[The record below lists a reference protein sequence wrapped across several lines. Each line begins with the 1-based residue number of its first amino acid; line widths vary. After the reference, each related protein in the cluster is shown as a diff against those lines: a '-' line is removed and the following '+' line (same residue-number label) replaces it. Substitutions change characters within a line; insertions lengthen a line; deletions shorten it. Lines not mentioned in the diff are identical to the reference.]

1 MARCRHTDFPA
12 RSGRLGKT
20 RQRMRMHRTVP
31 GHTALPLRFIP
42 PACPTN
48 STCPTGPA
56 HPYGIVLLVLAVAML
71 LAAPM
76 AHASTHES
84 LDVRS
89 AMLLDM
95 STGRILYEQNADEPI
110 PPASLTKV
118 LSMYVALDQVRAG
131 KASLKDTVKVSRRA
145 FSTGG
150 SRMFLKQGETLTL
163 DDLLEGMAV
172 SSGND
177 ASVAT
182 AEYIGGNVNNF
193 VQMMNAKTKALGMK
207 NSVFRNPHGLPA
219 AGQHTTARDMLA
231 LSRSYLAQ
239 YPEALRYHST
249 KFIKH
254 NKVIT
259 TNKNPL
265 LGNCEGAD
273 GLKTGWVFA
282 SGYNIISTVRRGK
295 TRLLAVV
302 LGAETTQAR
311 AQEVNR
317 LVEAGFRS
325 VAGGGKNVSTLLA
338 GMKPADYALNLHKTN
353 SEAYAELRKSS
364 KSARSAQ
371 AAKSTKSAKS
381 RKTSVAAAKT
391 SEDAKTAPVQKKSKK
406 KKATATAKKDA
417 PAKTAQK
424 STPKASASK
433 SAKASGAKAS
443 AQAQAKQP
451 ERKAVAK
458 AEDQEPAPKAARK
471 KSSSTKST
479 ADKTPASGKKA
490 APREVADKQG

>member
-1 MARCRHTDFPA
+1 
-12 RSGRLGKT
+12 
-20 RQRMRMHRTVP
+20 
-31 GHTALPLRFIP
+31 
-42 PACPTN
+42 
-48 STCPTGPA
+48 
-56 HPYGIVLLVLAVAML
+56 ML
-71 LAAPM
+71 LAAPV
-76 AHASTHES
+76 AHASSHET

-89 AMLLDM
+89 ALLLDM
-95 STGRILYEQNADEPI
+95 STGRIIYEQNADEPI

-182 AEYIGGNVNNF
+182 AEHIGGNVDNF
-193 VQMMNAKTKALGMK
+193 VQMMNAKTRALGMK

-219 AGQHTTARDMLA
+219 AGQHTTARDMLI
-231 LSRSYLAQ
+231 LSRAYLAQ

-249 KFIKH
+249 RYIKH

-282 SGYNIISTVRRGK
+282 SGYNLISTVKRGK

-302 LGAETTQAR
+302 LGAETTQVR

-325 VAGGGKNVSTLLA
+325 VAGGGKRVSTLLA
-338 GMKPADYALNLHKTN
+338 DMKPADYALNLHKTN
-353 SEAYAELRKSS
+353 SEAYAELRKTS
-364 KSARSAQ
+364 K
-371 AAKSTKSAKS
+371 AAKA
-381 RKTSVAAAKT
+381 RKTSVAAAKA
-391 SEDAKTAPVQKKSKK
+391 SEDAKASPVQKKSKR
-406 KKATATAKKDA
+406 KKASA
-417 PAKTAQK
+417 TAQK
-424 STPKASASK
+424 SAPKASQPSARQASATPKATK
-433 SAKASGAKAS
+433 AKAT
-443 AQAQAKQP
+443 AQTQAKQP
-451 ERKAVAK
+451 ARKAVAK
-458 AEDQEPAPKAARK
+458 SEDQEPAPKAARK
-471 KSSSTKST
+471 KASSTKST
-479 ADKTPASGKKA
+479 ADKTPAPGKKA

>member
-1 MARCRHTDFPA
+1 
-12 RSGRLGKT
+12 
-20 RQRMRMHRTVP
+20 MRMHSTVP
-31 GHTALPLRFIP
+31 GHTAQCPHHAATQ
-42 PACPTN
+42 PAAPATRHTAPTVT
-48 STCPTGPA
+48 SGLS
-56 HPYGIVLLVLAVAML
+56 GIVLLALAVAL
-71 LAAPM
+71 LLTAPM
-76 AHASTHES
+76 AHASTHET

-95 STGRILYEQNADEPI
+95 STGRIIYEQNADEPI

-118 LSMYVALDQVRAG
+118 LSMFVTLDQVRAG

-163 DDLLEGMAV
+163 NDLLEGMAV

-182 AEYIGGNVNNF
+182 AEYIGGNVDNF
-193 VQMMNAKTKALGMK
+193 VQMMNAKARALGMK

-219 AGQHTTARDMLA
+219 AGQHTTARDMLT
-231 LSRSYLAQ
+231 LSRAYLAQ

-249 KFIKH
+249 RFIKH

-282 SGYNIISTVRRGK
+282 SGYNLISTVKRGK

-302 LGAETTQAR
+302 LGAETTRAR

-325 VAGGGKNVSTLLA
+325 VAGGGKSVSTLLA
-338 GMKPADYALNLHKTN
+338 DMKPADYALNLHKTN
-353 SEAYAELRKSS
+353 SEAYAELRKTS
-364 KSARSAQ
+364 KA
-371 AAKSTKSAKS
+371 AKS

-391 SEDAKTAPVQKKSKK
+391 SEDAKAAPVQKKSKK
-406 KKATATAKKDA
+406 KKATATAEKA
-417 PAKTAQK
+417 A
-424 STPKASASK
+424 PKASKTIASK
-433 SAKASGAKAS
+433 SSATSGNKAGAQS
-443 AQAQAKQP
+443 A
-451 ERKAVAK
+451 RKAVAK
-458 AEDQEPAPKAARK
+458 AEDQEPAPKAAK
-471 KSSSTKST
+471 KKTSSTKST
-479 ADKTPASGKKA
+479 ADKTSAPGKKA

>member
-1 MARCRHTDFPA
+1 
-12 RSGRLGKT
+12 
-20 RQRMRMHRTVP
+20 MRMHSTVP
-31 GHTALPLRFIP
+31 GHTAQRPHHAAHRPTAHAARFTAP
-42 PACPTN
+42 PT
-48 STCPTGPA
+48 PTGLSGPA
-56 HPYGIVLLVLAVAML
+56 RLHGIVLLALAVAML
-71 LAAPM
+71 LAAPV
-76 AHASTHES
+76 AHASSHET

-89 AMLLDM
+89 ALLLDM
-95 STGRILYEQNADEPI
+95 STGRIIYEQNADEPI

-182 AEYIGGNVNNF
+182 AEHIGGNVDNF
-193 VQMMNAKTKALGMK
+193 VQMMNAKTRALGMK

-219 AGQHTTARDMLA
+219 AGQHTTARDMLI
-231 LSRSYLAQ
+231 LSRAYLAQ

-249 KFIKH
+249 RYIKH

-282 SGYNIISTVRRGK
+282 SGYNLISTVKRGK

-302 LGAETTQAR
+302 LGAETTQVR

-325 VAGGGKNVSTLLA
+325 VAGGGKRVSTLLA
-338 GMKPADYALNLHKTN
+338 DMKPADYALNLHKTN
-353 SEAYAELRKSS
+353 SEAYAELRKTS
-364 KSARSAQ
+364 K
-371 AAKSTKSAKS
+371 AAKA
-381 RKTSVAAAKT
+381 RKTSVASAKA
-391 SEDAKTAPVQKKSKK
+391 SEDAKASPVQKKSKRK
-406 KKATATAKKDA
+406 KASATVQKSAPKASHPSARQASATPKATKAKATAQT
-417 PAKTAQK
+417 
-424 STPKASASK
+424 
-433 SAKASGAKAS
+433 
-443 AQAQAKQP
+443 QAKQP
-451 ERKAVAK
+451 ARKAVAK
-458 AEDQEPAPKAARK
+458 SEDQEPAPKAARK
-471 KSSSTKST
+471 KASSTKST
-479 ADKTPASGKKA
+479 ADKTPAPGKKA

>member
-1 MARCRHTDFPA
+1 
-12 RSGRLGKT
+12 
-20 RQRMRMHRTVP
+20 MRMHTTVP
-31 GHTALPLRFIP
+31 GHTARRPHPASTRPAARTIRFTAF
-42 PACPTN
+42 ACTI
-48 STCPTGPA
+48 A
-56 HPYGIVLLVLAVAML
+56 LAFVALALGTL
-71 LAAPM
+71 LAAPV
-76 AHASTHES
+76 AHASGHET

-89 AMLLDM
+89 ALLLDM

-150 SRMFLKQGETLTL
+150 SRMFLKQGETLPL
-163 DDLLEGMAV
+163 NELLEGMAV

-182 AEYIGGNVNNF
+182 AEHIGGNVDNF
-193 VQMMNAKTKALGMK
+193 VQMMNAKARALGMK

-219 AGQHTTARDMLA
+219 AGQHTTARDMLT
-231 LSRSYLAQ
+231 LSRAYLAQ

-249 KFIKH
+249 RYIKH

-282 SGYNIISTVRRGK
+282 SGYNLISTVKRGK

-325 VAGGGKNVSTLLA
+325 ASGGGKSVASLLA
-338 GMKPADYALNLHKTN
+338 DMKPADYALNLHKTN
-353 SEAYAELRKSS
+353 SEAYAELRKS
-364 KSARSAQ
+364 
-371 AAKSTKSAKS
+371 AKTGKA
-381 RKTSVAAAKT
+381 RKTAVAAAKT
-391 SEDAKTAPVQKKSKK
+391 TATAEKAAPAQKKSSSKK
-406 KKATATAKKDA
+406 KKATVTAEKAA
-417 PAKTAQK
+417 PAKAAQKTAQAPGK
-424 STPKASASK
+424 DKAAPKAKATASK
-433 SAKASGAKAS
+433 AAKAT
-443 AQAQAKQP
+443 AQATPAKQAKQAD
-451 ERKAVAK
+451 RKAVAR
-458 AEDQEPAPKAARK
+458 AEEQDPAPKAVRK
-471 KSSSTKST
+471 KSSATRST
-479 ADKTPASGKKA
+479 ADKTPAPGKKA
-490 APREVADKQG
+490 APREMADKQG

>member
-1 MARCRHTDFPA
+1 
-12 RSGRLGKT
+12 
-20 RQRMRMHRTVP
+20 
-31 GHTALPLRFIP
+31 
-42 PACPTN
+42 
-48 STCPTGPA
+48 
-56 HPYGIVLLVLAVAML
+56 ML

-76 AHASTHES
+76 AHASSHET

-95 STGRILYEQNADEPI
+95 STGRIIYEQNADEPI

-182 AEYIGGNVNNF
+182 AEHIGGNVDNF
-193 VQMMNAKTKALGMK
+193 VQMMNAKARALGMK

-231 LSRSYLAQ
+231 LSRAYLAQ

-249 KFIKH
+249 RYIKH

-282 SGYNIISTVRRGK
+282 SGYNLISTVKRGK

-338 GMKPADYALNLHKTN
+338 DMKPADYALNLHKTN

-364 KSARSAQ
+364 KSAQ
-371 AAKSTKSAKS
+371 SAKS
-381 RKTSVAAAKT
+381 RKTSVAAAKA
-391 SEDAKTAPVQKKSKK
+391 SEDAKATPAQKKAKK
-406 KKATATAKKDA
+406 KKATATAEKA
-417 PAKTAQK
+417 V
-424 STPKASASK
+424 PKASKATASK
-433 SAKASGAKAS
+433 SSTASRAKAT
-443 AQAQAKQP
+443 AQPQAKQP

-458 AEDQEPAPKAARK
+458 TEDQDPAPKAARK

-479 ADKTPASGKKA
+479 ADKTPAPGKKA
-490 APREVADKQG
+490 APRDVADKQG

>member
-1 MARCRHTDFPA
+1 M
-12 RSGRLGKT
+12 
-20 RQRMRMHRTVP
+20 
-31 GHTALPLRFIP
+31 
-42 PACPTN
+42 
-48 STCPTGPA
+48 
-56 HPYGIVLLVLAVAML
+56 AVAAL
-71 LAAPM
+71 FAVPV
-76 AHASTHES
+76 AHASNHDT

-95 STGRILYEQNADEPI
+95 STGRVLYEQNADEPI

-118 LSMYVALDQVRAG
+118 LSMFVALDQVRAG
-131 KASLKDTVKVSRRA
+131 KVSLKDTVKVSRRA

-182 AEYIGGNVNNF
+182 AEYIGGSVDNF
-193 VQMMNAKTKALGMK
+193 VQMMNAKARALGMK
-207 NSVFRNPHGLPA
+207 NSVYRNPHGLPA
-219 AGQHTTARDMLA
+219 AGQHTTARDMLT
-231 LSRSYLAQ
+231 LSRAYLAQ

-249 KFIKH
+249 RYIKH

-282 SGYNIISTVRRGK
+282 SGYNIISTVKRGK
-295 TRLLAVV
+295 TRMLAVV

-325 VAGGGKNVSTLLA
+325 VSGGGKSVAALLPD
-338 GMKPADYALNLHKTN
+338 MKPSDYALNMHKTN
-353 SEAYAELRKSS
+353 NEAYAELRQ
-364 KSARSAQ
+364 SA
-371 AAKSTKSAKS
+371 KSAKS
-381 RKTSVAAAKT
+381 AKAAKARKTSIAAAAKA
-391 SEDAKTAPVQKKSKK
+391 SDDKAAPAQKKPTSRK
-406 KKATATAKKDA
+406 KKATATAE
-417 PAKTAQK
+417 T
-424 STPKASASK
+424 ASARKNAPQASRTAATVSGSTASK
-433 SAKASGAKAS
+433 TSKTKAA
-443 AQAQAKQP
+443 AQAQPKQSS
-451 ERKAVAK
+451 RKAVAK
-458 AEDQEPAPKAARK
+458 AEDQEPAPKAAKK
-471 KSSSTKST
+471 KSSATRST
-479 ADKTPASGKKA
+479 ADKSPAPGKKP

>member
-1 MARCRHTDFPA
+1 
-12 RSGRLGKT
+12 
-20 RQRMRMHRTVP
+20 MRMHSTVP
-31 GHTALPLRFIP
+31 GHMTPRQHHASTT
-42 PACPTN
+42 PAAPAARPIARPAR
-48 STCPTGPA
+48 TCRAGL
-56 HPYGIVLLVLAVAML
+56 VLLALMVAAL
-71 LAAPM
+71 LAAPVA
-76 AHASTHES
+76 AHATSHET

-89 AMLLDM
+89 ALLLDM
-95 STGRILYEQNADEPI
+95 STGRIIYEQNADEPI

-182 AEYIGGNVNNF
+182 AEHIGGNVDNF
-193 VQMMNAKTKALGMK
+193 VQMMNAKARALGMK

-219 AGQHTTARDMLA
+219 AGQHTTARDMLT
-231 LSRSYLAQ
+231 LSRAYLAQ

-249 KFIKH
+249 RYIKH

-282 SGYNIISTVRRGK
+282 SGYNIISTVKRGK

-325 VAGGGKNVSTLLA
+325 VAGGGKPVSMLLA
-338 GMKPADYALNLHKTN
+338 DMKPSDYGLTLHKTN

-364 KSARSAQ
+364 KSAKSA
-371 AAKSTKSAKS
+371 KSAKS

-391 SEDAKTAPVQKKSKK
+391 SEGAKAAPAQKKSQK
-406 KKATATAKKDA
+406 KKAAVTAEKADPVKTGQKAAPKASKSTAPTASATAK
-417 PAKTAQK
+417 
-424 STPKASASK
+424 ASAAPRTTR
-433 SAKASGAKAS
+433 AKAG

-458 AEDQEPAPKAARK
+458 TEDQEPAPKAAKK
-471 KSSSTKST
+471 KSSATKST
-479 ADKTPASGKKA
+479 ADKTPAPGKKA
-490 APREVADKQG
+490 TPREVADKQG

>member
-1 MARCRHTDFPA
+1 
-12 RSGRLGKT
+12 
-20 RQRMRMHRTVP
+20 MRMHSTVP
-31 GHTALPLRFIP
+31 GHTAQCPQHAAHRPAAHAAHATAPTAQTGLPG
-42 PACPTN
+42 
-48 STCPTGPA
+48 STRQSGPA
-56 HPYGIVLLVLAVAML
+56 RLSGIALLALAVAML
-71 LAAPM
+71 LAAPV
-76 AHASTHES
+76 AHASSHET

-95 STGRILYEQNADEPI
+95 STGRIIYEQNADEPI

-182 AEYIGGNVNNF
+182 AEHIGGNVDNF
-193 VQMMNAKTKALGMK
+193 VQMMNAKARALGMK

-231 LSRSYLAQ
+231 LSRAYLAQ

-249 KFIKH
+249 RYIKH

-282 SGYNIISTVRRGK
+282 SGYNLISTVKRGK

-325 VAGGGKNVSTLLA
+325 VAGGGKSVSTLLA
-338 GMKPADYALNLHKTN
+338 DMRPADYALNLHKTN
-353 SEAYAELRKSS
+353 SEAYAELRKTS
-364 KSARSAQ
+364 KA
-371 AAKSTKSAKS
+371 TKA
-381 RKTSVAAAKT
+381 RKTSVAAAKA
-391 SEDAKTAPVQKKSKK
+391 SEDAKAATAQKKSKK
-406 KKATATAKKDA
+406 KKAAATAEKA
-417 PAKTAQK
+417 TSAKTAQK
-424 STPKASASK
+424 TAPKA
-433 SAKASGAKAS
+433 AKAAASAAPKATKAKAM
-443 AQAQAKQP
+443 AQAKQS

-458 AEDQEPAPKAARK
+458 AEDQEPGPKASRK
-471 KSSSTKST
+471 KSSPTKST
-479 ADKTPASGKKA
+479 ADKTPAPGKKA

>member
-1 MARCRHTDFPA
+1 
-12 RSGRLGKT
+12 
-20 RQRMRMHRTVP
+20 MRMHSTVP
-31 GHTALPLRFIP
+31 GHMASRQHHASPT
-42 PACPTN
+42 PAAPAAR
-48 STCPTGPA
+48 SIARPAQTCRTGL
-56 HPYGIVLLVLAVAML
+56 VLLALMVAAL
-71 LAAPM
+71 LAAPVA
-76 AHASTHES
+76 AHATSHET

-89 AMLLDM
+89 ALLLDM
-95 STGRILYEQNADEPI
+95 STGRIIYEQNADEPI

-182 AEYIGGNVNNF
+182 AEHIGGNVDNF
-193 VQMMNAKTKALGMK
+193 VQMMNAKARALGMK

-219 AGQHTTARDMLA
+219 AGQHTTARDMLS
-231 LSRSYLAQ
+231 LSRAYLAQ

-249 KFIKH
+249 RYIKH

-282 SGYNIISTVRRGK
+282 SGYNIISTVKRGK

-325 VAGGGKNVSTLLA
+325 VAGGGKPVSMLLA
-338 GMKPADYALNLHKTN
+338 DMKPSDYGLTLHKTN

-364 KSARSAQ
+364 KSA
-371 AAKSTKSAKS
+371 KS

-391 SEDAKTAPVQKKSKK
+391 AEGAKAAPVQKKSQK
-406 KKATATAKKDA
+406 KKAAVTAEKADPAKTGQKAAPKASKSTASATAKASDA
-417 PAKTAQK
+417 SRT
-424 STPKASASK
+424 TRT
-433 SAKASGAKAS
+433 KAS

-458 AEDQEPAPKAARK
+458 TEDQEPAPKAARK
-471 KSSSTKST
+471 KSSATKST
-479 ADKTPASGKKA
+479 ADKTPAPGKKA
-490 APREVADKQG
+490 TPREVADKQG

>member
-1 MARCRHTDFPA
+1 MRMHSIVPGHAAQIPLHVSPRLATSPA
-12 RSGRLGKT
+12 RSCSPRVPARL
-20 RQRMRMHRTVP
+20 
-31 GHTALPLRFIP
+31 
-42 PACPTN
+42 AC
-48 STCPTGPA
+48 
-56 HPYGIVLLVLAVAML
+56 LVCLAAMAVATL
-71 LAAPM
+71 FAVPVAQ
-76 AHASTHES
+76 ASNHDT

-89 AMLLDM
+89 AMLVDM
-95 STGRILYEQNADEPI
+95 STGRLLYEQNADEPI

-118 LSMYVALDQVRAG
+118 LSMFVAMDQVRAG

-182 AEYIGGNVNNF
+182 AEHIGGSVDNF
-193 VQMMNAKTKALGMK
+193 VQMMNAKARALGMK

-219 AGQHTTARDMLA
+219 AGQHTTARDMLT
-231 LSRSYLAQ
+231 LSRAYLAQ

-249 KFIKH
+249 RYIKH

-282 SGYNIISTVRRGK
+282 SGYNLISTVKRGK

-325 VAGGGKNVSTLLA
+325 VSGGGKSVAALLPD
-338 GMKPADYALNLHKTN
+338 MKPSDYALNLHKTN
-353 SEAYAELRKSS
+353 NEAYAELRQ
-364 KSARSAQ
+364 SA
-371 AAKSTKSAKS
+371 KSAKAAKA
-381 RKTSVAAAKT
+381 RKTSVAAAK
-391 SEDAKTAPVQKKSKK
+391 SSDDKAATAQKKPSSKK
-406 KKATATAKKDA
+406 KKATVTAGRNETAKSARKTTAQTSKATAVTGSTASKASKTKA
-417 PAKTAQK
+417 TAQSQPK
-424 STPKASASK
+424 QST
-433 SAKASGAKAS
+433 
-443 AQAQAKQP
+443 
-451 ERKAVAK
+451 RKAVAK
-458 AEDQEPAPKAARK
+458 AEDQEPAPKAAKK
-471 KSSSTKST
+471 KSSSTRST
-479 ADKTPASGKKA
+479 ADKSPAPGKKA

>member
-1 MARCRHTDFPA
+1 
-12 RSGRLGKT
+12 
-20 RQRMRMHRTVP
+20 MRMHTIVP
-31 GHTALPLRFIP
+31 GHPALRPHTASIRLAGTARLSVPVALPL
-42 PACPTN
+42 A
-48 STCPTGPA
+48 A
-56 HPYGIVLLVLAVAML
+56 LALVML
-71 LAAPM
+71 LAAPV
-76 AHASTHES
+76 ARAASHET

-89 AMLLDM
+89 AILLDM
-95 STGRILYEQNADEPI
+95 NTGRILYEQNADEPI

-118 LSMYVALDQVRAG
+118 LSMYVTMDQVRAG
-131 KASLKDTVKVSRRA
+131 KASLRDNVKVSRRA

-150 SRMFLKQGETLTL
+150 SRMFLKQGETLPL

-182 AEYIGGNVNNF
+182 AEHIGGNVDGF
-193 VQMMNAKTKALGMK
+193 VQMMNAKAKTLGMK

-219 AGQHTTARDMLA
+219 AGQHTTARDMLL
-231 LSRSYLAQ
+231 LSRAYLAQ

-249 KFIKH
+249 RYIKH

-282 SGYNIISTVRRGK
+282 SGYNLISTVKRGK

-317 LVEAGFRS
+317 LVEAGFRT
-325 VAGGGKNVSTLLA
+325 VAAGGGKTVSAQLA
-338 GMKPADYALNLHKTN
+338 EMKPADYALNLHKTN
-353 SEAYAELRKSS
+353 NEAYADLRKSG
-364 KSARSAQ
+364 KSASKARKATLA
-371 AAKSTKSAKS
+371 AAKSPADVKSTPETMTSPSRKKKTTVTAEKAAPAKAEPAKAEPRTTAAKS
-381 RKTSVAAAKT
+381 S
-391 SEDAKTAPVQKKSKK
+391 
-406 KKATATAKKDA
+406 KATAS
-417 PAKTAQK
+417 KT
-424 STPKASASK
+424 TSK
-433 SAKASGAKAS
+433 AKAT
-443 AQAQAKQP
+443 
-451 ERKAVAK
+451 AK
-458 AEDQEPAPKAARK
+458 AEEQEPAPKASKK
-471 KSSSTKST
+471 KSSATRST
-479 ADKTPASGKKA
+479 ADKTPAPGKKA

>member
-1 MARCRHTDFPA
+1 MRPETAPDCPA
-12 RSGRLGKT
+12 RSGRLGKAK
-20 RQRMRMHRTVP
+20 QRMRMHTTVL
-31 GHTALPLRFIP
+31 GHSTHRPHHAFPRPASLALAAL
-42 PACPTN
+42 A
-48 STCPTGPA
+48 
-56 HPYGIVLLVLAVAML
+56 LVMLFSSAVAR
-71 LAAPM
+71 
-76 AHASTHES
+76 ASSHDT

-89 AMLLDM
+89 AILLDM
-95 STGRILYEQNADEPI
+95 STGRILFEQNADEPI

-118 LSMYVALDQVRAG
+118 LSMYVAMDQIRAG
-131 KASLKDTVKVSRRA
+131 KASLKDNVKVSRRA

-150 SRMFLKQGETLTL
+150 SRMFLKQGETLPL

-182 AEYIGGNVNNF
+182 AEHIGGNVDSF
-193 VQMMNAKTKALGMK
+193 VQMMNAKARALGMK

-219 AGQHTTARDMLA
+219 AGQHTTARDMLL
-231 LSRSYLAQ
+231 LSRAYLAQ

-249 KFIKH
+249 RYIKH

-282 SGYNIISTVRRGK
+282 SGYNLISTVKRGK

-317 LVEAGFRS
+317 LVEAGFRT
-325 VAGGGKNVSTLLA
+325 VAAGNGKTVSAQLA
-338 GMKPADYALNLHKTN
+338 EMKPSDYGLNLHKTN
-353 SEAYAELRKSS
+353 NEAYAELRKSG
-364 KSARSAQ
+364 KSASKARKSALT
-371 AAKSTKSAKS
+371 AAKSTPDGKDSTGTKKSS
-381 RKTSVAAAKT
+381 
-391 SEDAKTAPVQKKSKK
+391 SKK
-406 KKATATAKKDA
+406 KKVTATAEKAA
-417 PAKTAQK
+417 PAKA
-424 STPKASASK
+424 ASK
-433 SAKASGAKAS
+433 ATASKATKAPAS
-443 AQAQAKQP
+443 
-451 ERKAVAK
+451 KATAK
-458 AEDQEPAPKAARK
+458 AEEQDPAPKAAKK
-471 KSSSTKST
+471 KSSATRST
-479 ADKTPASGKKA
+479 ADKTPAPSKKA

>member
-1 MARCRHTDFPA
+1 
-12 RSGRLGKT
+12 
-20 RQRMRMHRTVP
+20 
-31 GHTALPLRFIP
+31 
-42 PACPTN
+42 
-48 STCPTGPA
+48 
-56 HPYGIVLLVLAVAML
+56 ML
-71 LAAPM
+71 LTAPM
-76 AHASTHES
+76 AHASTHET

-95 STGRILYEQNADEPI
+95 STGRIIYEQNADEPI

-118 LSMYVALDQVRAG
+118 LSMFVTLDQVRAG

-182 AEYIGGNVNNF
+182 AEHIGGNVDNF
-193 VQMMNAKTKALGMK
+193 VQMMNAKARALGMK

-231 LSRSYLAQ
+231 LSRAYLAQ

-249 KFIKH
+249 RFIKH

-282 SGYNIISTVRRGK
+282 SGYNLISTVKRGK

-325 VAGGGKNVSTLLA
+325 VAGGGKSVSTLLA
-338 GMKPADYALNLHKTN
+338 DMKPADYALNLHKTN
-353 SEAYAELRKSS
+353 SEAYAELRKTS
-364 KSARSAQ
+364 KA
-371 AAKSTKSAKS
+371 AKS

-391 SEDAKTAPVQKKSKK
+391 SEDAKAAPVQKKSKK
-406 KKATATAKKDA
+406 KKATATAEKA
-417 PAKTAQK
+417 A
-424 STPKASASK
+424 PKASKAIAS
-433 SAKASGAKAS
+433 KAS
-443 AQAQAKQP
+443 ATSGSKAGAQAA
-451 ERKAVAK
+451 RKAVAK

-471 KSSSTKST
+471 KTSSTKST
-479 ADKTPASGKKA
+479 ADKTSTPGKKA
-490 APREVADKQG
+490 TPREVADKQG

>member
-1 MARCRHTDFPA
+1 M
-12 RSGRLGKT
+12 
-20 RQRMRMHRTVP
+20 
-31 GHTALPLRFIP
+31 
-42 PACPTN
+42 
-48 STCPTGPA
+48 
-56 HPYGIVLLVLAVAML
+56 AVAAL
-71 LAAPM
+71 FAVPV
-76 AHASTHES
+76 AHASNHDT

-95 STGRILYEQNADEPI
+95 STGRVLYEQNADEPI

-118 LSMYVALDQVRAG
+118 LSMFVALDQVRAG
-131 KASLKDTVKVSRRA
+131 KVSLKDTVKVSRRA

-182 AEYIGGNVNNF
+182 AEYIGGSVDNF
-193 VQMMNAKTKALGMK
+193 VQMMNAKARALGMK
-207 NSVFRNPHGLPA
+207 NSVYRNPHGLPA
-219 AGQHTTARDMLA
+219 AGQHTTARDMLT
-231 LSRSYLAQ
+231 LSRAYLAQ

-249 KFIKH
+249 RYIKH

-282 SGYNIISTVRRGK
+282 SGYNIISTVKRGK
-295 TRLLAVV
+295 TRMLAVV

-325 VAGGGKNVSTLLA
+325 VSGGGKSVAALLPD
-338 GMKPADYALNLHKTN
+338 MKPSDYALNMHKTN
-353 SEAYAELRKSS
+353 NEAYAELRQ
-364 KSARSAQ
+364 SA
-371 AAKSTKSAKS
+371 KSAKAAKA
-381 RKTSVAAAKT
+381 RKTSIAAAKA
-391 SEDAKTAPVQKKSKK
+391 SDDKAAPAQKKPSSRK
-406 KKATATAKKDA
+406 KKATATAE
-417 PAKTAQK
+417 T
-424 STPKASASK
+424 ASARKNAPQASRTAATVSGSTTSK
-433 SAKASGAKAS
+433 TSKTKAA
-443 AQAQAKQP
+443 AQAQPKQSS
-451 ERKAVAK
+451 RKAVAK
-458 AEDQEPAPKAARK
+458 AEDQEPAPKAAKK
-471 KSSSTKST
+471 KSSATRST
-479 ADKTPASGKKA
+479 ADKSPAPGKKP

>member
-1 MARCRHTDFPA
+1 
-12 RSGRLGKT
+12 
-20 RQRMRMHRTVP
+20 MRMHSTVP
-31 GHTALPLRFIP
+31 GHMTTRQHHASTT
-42 PACPTN
+42 PAAPAARPIARPAR
-48 STCPTGPA
+48 TCRAGL
-56 HPYGIVLLVLAVAML
+56 VLLALMVAAL
-71 LAAPM
+71 LAAPVA
-76 AHASTHES
+76 AHATSHET

-89 AMLLDM
+89 ALLLDM
-95 STGRILYEQNADEPI
+95 STGRIIYEQNADEPI

-182 AEYIGGNVNNF
+182 AEHIGGNVDNF
-193 VQMMNAKTKALGMK
+193 VQMMNAKARALGMK

-219 AGQHTTARDMLA
+219 AGQHTTARDMLT
-231 LSRSYLAQ
+231 LSRAYLAQ

-249 KFIKH
+249 RYIKH

-282 SGYNIISTVRRGK
+282 SGYNIISTVKRGK

-325 VAGGGKNVSTLLA
+325 VAGGGKPVSMLLA
-338 GMKPADYALNLHKTN
+338 DMKPSDYGLTLHKTN

-364 KSARSAQ
+364 KSA
-371 AAKSTKSAKS
+371 KSAKS

-391 SEDAKTAPVQKKSKK
+391 SEGAKAAPAQKKSQK
-406 KKATATAKKDA
+406 KKAAVTAEKADPVKTGQKAAPKASKSTAPTASATAKASDA
-417 PAKTAQK
+417 PRT
-424 STPKASASK
+424 TR
-433 SAKASGAKAS
+433 AKAG

-458 AEDQEPAPKAARK
+458 TEDQEPAPKAAKK
-471 KSSSTKST
+471 KSSATKST
-479 ADKTPASGKKA
+479 ADKTPAPGKKA
-490 APREVADKQG
+490 TPREVADKQG

>member
-1 MARCRHTDFPA
+1 M
-12 RSGRLGKT
+12 
-20 RQRMRMHRTVP
+20 
-31 GHTALPLRFIP
+31 
-42 PACPTN
+42 
-48 STCPTGPA
+48 
-56 HPYGIVLLVLAVAML
+56 VAAL
-71 LAAPM
+71 LAAPV
-76 AHASTHES
+76 AARATSHET

-89 AMLLDM
+89 ALLLDM
-95 STGRILYEQNADEPI
+95 STGRIIYEQNADEPI

-150 SRMFLKQGETLTL
+150 SRMFLKQGETLSL
-163 DDLLEGMAV
+163 NELLEGMAV

-182 AEYIGGNVNNF
+182 AEHIGGNVDNF
-193 VQMMNAKTKALGMK
+193 VQMMNAKARALGMK

-219 AGQHTTARDMLA
+219 AGQHTTARDMLT
-231 LSRSYLAQ
+231 LSRAYLAQ

-249 KFIKH
+249 RYIKH

-282 SGYNIISTVRRGK
+282 SGYNIISTVKRGK

-325 VAGGGKNVSTLLA
+325 VAGGGKPVSMLLA
-338 GMKPADYALNLHKTN
+338 DMKPSDYGLTLHKTN

-364 KSARSAQ
+364 KSAKSA
-371 AAKSTKSAKS
+371 KSAKS

-391 SEDAKTAPVQKKSKK
+391 SEGAKAAPVQKKSQK
-406 KKATATAKKDA
+406 KKAAVTAEKADPAKTGQKAASKASKSTASKSTAPTASATAKAPDA
-417 PAKTAQK
+417 PRTTK
-424 STPKASASK
+424 
-433 SAKASGAKAS
+433 AKAG

-458 AEDQEPAPKAARK
+458 TEDQEPAPKAAKK
-471 KSSSTKST
+471 KSSATKST
-479 ADKTPASGKKA
+479 ADKTPAPGKKA
-490 APREVADKQG
+490 TPREVADKQG